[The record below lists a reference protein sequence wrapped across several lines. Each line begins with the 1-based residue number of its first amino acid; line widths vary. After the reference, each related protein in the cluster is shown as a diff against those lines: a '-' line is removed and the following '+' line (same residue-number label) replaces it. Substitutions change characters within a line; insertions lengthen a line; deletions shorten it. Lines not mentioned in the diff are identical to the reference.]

1 MGMDQWR
8 GEGMVAQVR
17 WLMAGPWTVWVR
29 LWVDGWPSVGLSSWA
44 GEGIMMQAGP
54 LCVCVCVCVPRSARA
69 DLPACLPACLSVCR
83 SVGLSVCRSVG
94 LSVCR
99 SVGLRGFLCARN
111 APGCPGAATAQLS
124 IGVWFLWQP
133 ACS

>member
-54 LCVCVCVCVPRSARA
+54 LCVSLCVCPSVCPCG
-69 DLPACLPACLSVCR
+69 PACLPACR
-83 SVGLSVCRSVG
+83 SVGLSVDLSAWIFVRKERSGVPWSPHCSAFDWCVVPA
-94 LSVCR
+94 L
-99 SVGLRGFLCARN
+99 
-111 APGCPGAATAQLS
+111 AASLQLACGS
-124 IGVWFLWQP
+124 GVSRVVIRP
-133 ACS
+133 